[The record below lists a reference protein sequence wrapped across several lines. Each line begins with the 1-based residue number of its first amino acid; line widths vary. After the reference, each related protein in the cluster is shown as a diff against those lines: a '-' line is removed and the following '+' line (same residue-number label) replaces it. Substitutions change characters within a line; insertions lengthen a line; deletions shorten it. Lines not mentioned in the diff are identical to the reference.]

1 MKSQSFQSE
10 MLNRLNSLDKRSKQD
25 DVDRGLRYNFVSG
38 DINNTP
44 NILRTTTRNVDYKDY
59 TVDIDFKH
67 GQKDKVLPNWVNA
80 VVYGFITYDE
90 SLNSYCIESEQG
102 DILAGGFLELGQ
114 RRDLAFEQ
122 FQLRG
127 LDREVEE
134 RILKMIIEK
143 GRPAVAEV
151 TMNVKTQLRTY
162 VANNAQLSPIELDR
176 IQANDPQYQ
185 NVRSLLEEEIR
196 YLKDIVFD

>member
-1 MKSQSFQSE
+1 
-10 MLNRLNSLDKRSKQD
+10 L
-25 DVDRGLRYNFVSG
+25 
-38 DINNTP
+38 
-44 NILRTTTRNVDYKDY
+44 DYKKEYEDRFSHETY
-59 TVDIDFKH
+59 PVAYIDEKWNERMLQEKFDIMPRIIGDSVIH
-67 GQKDKVLPNWVNA
+67 IWVMA
-80 VVYGFITYDE
+80 IVYGFITYDE

-151 TMNVKTQLRTY
+151 IKNVKNQLRTY
-162 VANNAQLSPIELDR
+162 VAINAQLSPIELDR
-176 IQANDPQYQ
+176 IQAKDPAYQ
-185 NVRSLLEEEIR
+185 MVRDLLENEVA
-196 YLKDIVFD
+196 YLKELEF

>member
-1 MKSQSFQSE
+1 MP
-10 MLNRLNSLDKRSKQD
+10 RII
-25 DVDRGLRYNFVSG
+25 G
-38 DINNTP
+38 DSVIH
-44 NILRTTTRNVDYKDY
+44 I
-59 TVDIDFKH
+59 
-67 GQKDKVLPNWVNA
+67 WVMA
-80 VVYGFITYDE
+80 IVYGFITYDE

-102 DILAGGFLELGQ
+102 DILAGGLLELGQ
-114 RRDLAFEQ
+114 RRDRAFEQ

-127 LDREVEE
+127 LDREVEA
-134 RILKMIIEK
+134 RIQKMIIEK

-151 TMNVKTQLRTY
+151 IMNVKTQLSTY

-176 IQANDPQYQ
+176 IQAKDPQYQ